1 MPRDFF
7 VLTEA
12 SLITCVVQK
21 GKADGIIAEA
31 YAAGAQGATV
41 HYAHGH
47 GVQDRLGVLGV
58 VIESEKEVVLILVAN
73 EQVPTIFERLYRN
86 GELDIPGRGLM
97 YVTALERAATYI
109 PEAVRERLRP
119 TATFAS
125 ANKSEAH

>member
-7 VLTEA
+7 ILTEV

-21 GKADGIIAEA
+21 GQADNIIAEA

-41 HYAHGH
+41 YYGYGH
-47 GVQDRLGVLGV
+47 GVQDRLGILGV
-58 VIESEKEVVLILVAN
+58 TIESEKEIVLILVAN
-73 EQVPTIFERLYRN
+73 SQVSTVFERLYRN

-119 TATFAS
+119 DPSFVA
-125 ANKSEAH
+125 ER